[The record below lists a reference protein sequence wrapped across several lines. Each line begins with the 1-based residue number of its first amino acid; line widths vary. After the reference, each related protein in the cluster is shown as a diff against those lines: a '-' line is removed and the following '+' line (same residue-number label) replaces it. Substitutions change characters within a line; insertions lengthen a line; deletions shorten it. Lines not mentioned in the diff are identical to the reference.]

1 MAKKILFL
9 TGKLAEE
16 QLKKI
21 LKSFSNKDFN
31 FEVRQ
36 IGISVAALMTSRLIQ
51 RRVPNKL
58 GAKKILI
65 FIFSL
70 LNFSRPSFNFLYCSS

>member
-9 TGKLAEE
+9 TGKLAEK

-21 LKSFSNKDFN
+21 LKSISNKDFN

-51 RRVPNKL
+51 RRVPTNWEQ
-58 GAKKILI
+58 KKFYFLVYFMGILT
-65 FIFSL
+65 S
-70 LNFSRPSFNFLYCSS
+70 